1 MKSSS
6 SFFILFFFP
15 FVLLSQVDLL
25 KKYNIGNK
33 QFKFYSKLNKT
44 EERLLEFK
52 DNEEHLILKIA
63 LLNIINKHREK
74 HHRKPVELDIHA
86 CRSAN
91 KTAQMSAKNEYC
103 GHWDLEGKKPY
114 HRYGL
119 DGGDDHVSENASAT
133 WSSGEIDLSLDNM
146 YSMMKESHNS
156 MYKEKPPNDGH
167 RKTILETNHNFVG
180 LGIGY
185 REKYFSY
192 YEEFIDRY
200 LLINDIKIKGKNVYL
215 KFKVPPK
222 YFLVGINISYDLPFK
237 KMTPRRINAKN
248 SYLDQGIKSKI
259 IWDDEVI
266 FKNGVHTYSFK
277 MSKKEIAYI
286 QVLISKNKPKTNRK
300 TTKKSFSVTG
310 HIVVK

>member
-1 MKSSS
+1 MKSITP
-6 SFFILFFFP
+6 FLIVFFFP
-15 FVLLSQVDLL
+15 LILCSQSNLL
-25 KKYNIGNK
+25 KKYNINNK
-33 QFKFYSKLNKT
+33 QFKFYSKLNENEK
-44 EERLLEFK
+44 RLIEFK
-52 DNEEHLILKIA
+52 DEDEHLILKIA
-63 LLNIINKHREK
+63 LLNLINKHREK
-74 HHRKPVELDIHA
+74 HRRKPIELDIHA

-119 DGGDDHVSENASAT
+119 DGGEDHISENASAT
-133 WSSGEIDLSLDNM
+133 WSSAKIDMSLDNM
-146 YSMMKESHNS
+146 YKMMKESHNS

-167 RKTILETNHNFVG
+167 RQNILESNHNFVG
-180 LGIGY
+180 LGIGNSK
-185 REKYFSY
+185 KYFSY

-200 LLINDIKIKGKNVYL
+200 LLINDLKIKGKNVFL
-215 KFKVPPK
+215 KFKVPAN

-237 KMTPRRINAKN
+237 PMSPRKINSKN
-248 SYLDQGIKSKI
+248 SYLDQGKKSEI
-259 IWDDEVI
+259 VWDDDVI
-266 FKNGVHTYSFK
+266 FKNGVHSYSFK

-310 HIVVK
+310 HIVLK